1 MKKILLLTLLAFAA
15 CKNQPKESPEDTN
28 DTVVFDTT
36 AIRVA
41 EEKAGEDTEPVAPE
55 RTTANPDEYVTGRF
69 VSDKDLT
76 AMATLVREREGNPS
90 EDGTAAAYSITFNDP
105 NIPALPAGCC
115 EMILVN
121 EGDLDGDGLDELGYA
136 QAPMN
141 GCVFDYYV
149 YTYKNAKW
157 KPLIEPFLI
166 PTGCDGTSRADM
178 EKRVVKEGNTIYTL
192 QADPNDEEGK
202 LVKTAVKIK
211 KN

>member
-1 MKKILLLTLLAFAA
+1 MKKSFLLILLALAA
-15 CKNQPKESPEDTN
+15 CKNETKETVETVT
-28 DTVVFDTT
+28 DTVVIDTT

-41 EEKAGEDTEPVAPE
+41 EEKAGEDNEPIAPE
-55 RTTANPDEYVTGRF
+55 RTTANPDEYVTGHF
-69 VSDKDLT
+69 VSNKDVT

-121 EGDLDGDGLDELGYA
+121 EGDLNGDGLDELGYA

-141 GCVFDYYV
+141 GCVFYYYV

-157 KPLIEPFLI
+157 KQFIEPFVI
-166 PTGCDGTSRADM
+166 PTGCDGISRADM
-178 EKRVVKEGNTIYTL
+178 EKIVFKEGNVIYFMQT
-192 QADPNDEEGK
+192 DMNDEDMEK
-202 LVKTAVKIK
+202 VKTKAKLL
-211 KN
+211 

>member
-1 MKKILLLTLLAFAA
+1 MKKFLLLILLALAA
-15 CKNQPKESPEDTN
+15 CKNEPKVSPETAN
-28 DTVVFDTT
+28 DTVAIDTT
-36 AIRVA
+36 AIRIA
-41 EEKAGEDTEPVAPE
+41 EEKTGEDTESIAPE

-69 VSDKDLT
+69 VSDKEVT
-76 AMATLVREREGNPS
+76 AIATLVREREGNPS

-149 YTYKNAKW
+149 YTYKNSNW
-157 KPLIEPFLI
+157 KRLTESFLI

-178 EKRVVKEGNTIYTL
+178 EKMVFKEGKNIFYL
-192 QADPNDEEGK
+192 QTDMNDEDMK
-202 LVKTAVKIK
+202 KVKVKAK
-211 KN
+211 VL

>member
-1 MKKILLLTLLAFAA
+1 MKKLLLLMLLALAA
-15 CKNQPKESPEDTN
+15 CKNEPKETPEATN
-28 DTVVFDTT
+28 DTVVIDTT
-36 AIRVA
+36 SIRIA
-41 EEKAGEDTEPVAPE
+41 EEKAGEDTEPIAPE

-69 VSDKDLT
+69 VSSKEIT
-76 AMATLVREREGNPS
+76 AMATLVREREGNPA

-149 YTYKNAKW
+149 YTFKNKNW
-157 KPLIEPFLI
+157 KRLIEPFLI

-178 EKRVVKEGNTIYTL
+178 EKMVLKEGNTIYYMQT
-192 QADPNDEEGK
+192 DMNDEDMKKVQTKAK
-202 LVKTAVKIK
+202 LL
-211 KN
+211 